1 MVSSDGLVVLD
12 AVQLVIFYDMSTFSY
27 LLREASSF
35 Q

>member
-27 LLREASSF
+27 LLREVSSF